1 MREIEIIRQ
10 PRAPLDDPSEVEASY
25 DPVQEEVHLRDY
37 WKTLRKRRGL
47 VILVSLI
54 FVVTGAYFNFT
65 ATKVYDATTLLKI
78 EPITP
83 TATTIGELPAST
95 QGLDYYETQFALLK
109 GRALAARVIA
119 DLGLD
124 ADKRFLNASVTP
136 SNPIERVESW
146 VFGILDSLISSIAE
160 FFTKWN
166 DNVKP
171 DTIEEAEPRTGATE
185 QQTSGSDKA
194 PVNPGLVG
202 KYMSFLQV
210 APIKFTRLVKIGFV
224 TPDPA
229 LSQKLADAHAK
240 GFIRMN
246 LESRF
251 QLTKEAR
258 EFLDAKNEELKA
270 KLERSEAELNRFRQA
285 HGVVSIDKGENIVV
299 DRLMEINRQLTTA
312 RAQRLE
318 AESLNSVVQDKTT
331 QYLSQVLTQGM
342 VLALR
347 SNLLTLEAEKIK
359 QSTVLKPDHP
369 RMIELNQQ
377 INQVKQSL
385 NAEINNVLRGIR
397 ENFVAARA
405 KEQALEN
412 EAQKQ
417 QRAALALKEVGVQFA
432 VLQEEVNVNK
442 NLYDTIL
449 RRLNETNISNDIAVS
464 NMQIAQQ
471 AERQRRPSAP
481 NIPFNLVIYCVAG
494 VFCGIGLAFFLS
506 YMDSHI
512 NSPELVSR
520 VVELNTVGVV
530 PDLSSLNRSLINYHA
545 VFPLRF
551 LPERDS
557 QGQLKRRSKNG
568 KELILS
574 HHPLSVFS
582 EAYRNIRTNLLLSQ
596 PEANRKVILITSPS
610 PGEGK
615 TATALNLGIAWAQD
629 GFKVLIIDADM
640 RRGSC
645 HSGLGVSNRVGL
657 SNLLAGEMS
666 LETVIQQTSVEGLS
680 LLPCGACPANPSGLL
695 GTRKMANIITQLR
708 ETFDFILLDSPPAM
722 AISDP
727 VVLSGVS
734 DGILLVF
741 HPRKTTAHVARQVK
755 ERFDAIR
762 APVLGVILNGINVAD
777 PDYVYY
783 RDYYGSGYGAGAV
796 AAENG
801 NGREHAEPENL
812 IVEDP
817 IVTNPMVHYG
827 KLKLFNELISLGRLE
842 KDSSGETAGS
852 ETVPEEFFDRLVSNL
867 TAAVGPMAALL
878 VKDHISLLGES
889 KASFPKNRLAELFD
903 RLCEE
908 ILDSTLKNE
917 FQDDMQKK
925 LRLL

>member
-1 MREIEIIRQ
+1 MLRI
-10 PRAPLDDPSEVEASY
+10 APSD
-25 DPVQEEVHLRDY
+25 
-37 WKTLRKRRGL
+37 
-47 VILVSLI
+47 
-54 FVVTGAYFNFT
+54 
-65 ATKVYDATTLLKI
+65 
-78 EPITP
+78 
-83 TATTIGELPAST
+83 
-95 QGLDYYETQFALLK
+95 
-109 GRALAARVIA
+109 
-119 DLGLD
+119 
-124 ADKRFLNASVTP
+124 
-136 SNPIERVESW
+136 PIERVKSW
-146 VFGILDSLISSIAE
+146 IFGLLDSWISPIAE
-160 FFTKWN
+160 FFAERN
-166 DNVKP
+166 DNLKP
-171 DTIEEAEPRTGATE
+171 DTIEEAQPRTGARE
-185 QQTSGSDKA
+185 QQKSGSDKA
-194 PVNPGLVG
+194 VVNPGLVG

-210 APIKFTRLVKIGFV
+210 APIKGTRLVQIGFV
-224 TPDPA
+224 TPVPA

-299 DRLMEINRQLTTA
+299 DRLMDINRQLTTA

-347 SNLLTLEAEKIK
+347 TNLLGLEAEKIK

-385 NAEINNVLRGIR
+385 NAEIINVLRGIR

-417 QRAALALKEVGVQFA
+417 QRAALALKEVGVQYA

-464 NMQIAQQ
+464 NMQIVQR
-471 AERQRRPSAP
+471 AERPRAPSAP
-481 NIPFNLVIYCVAG
+481 NIPLSLVVYCVAG

-512 NSPELVSR
+512 YSSELVSS

-530 PDLSSLNRSLINYHA
+530 PDLGSLNRPLINYRA
-545 VFPLRF
+545 VFPSRF

-557 QGQLKRRSKNG
+557 RGQLKRRSKNG

-574 HHPLSVFS
+574 HDPLSVFS
-582 EAYRNIRTNLLLSQ
+582 EAYRNIRTNLLLSSR
-596 PEANRKVILITSPS
+596 EANRKVILITSPS

-615 TATALNLGIAWAQD
+615 TATALNLGIACAQD

-657 SNLLAGEMS
+657 SDLLAGGMS

-695 GTRKMANIITQLR
+695 GTRKMATIITQLR

-727 VVLSGVS
+727 VVLSRVS

-741 HPRKTTAHVARQVK
+741 HARKTTAHVARQVK
-755 ERFDAIR
+755 DRFDAIR

-801 NGREHAEPENL
+801 NGRGHAEPENL
-812 IVEDP
+812 IVEDA
-817 IVTNPMVHYG
+817 I
-827 KLKLFNELISLGRLE
+827 
-842 KDSSGETAGS
+842 
-852 ETVPEEFFDRLVSNL
+852 
-867 TAAVGPMAALL
+867 
-878 VKDHISLLGES
+878 VKDCFRRNGSLQGS
-889 KASFPKNRLAELFD
+889 CQKNSSTAWCLTSRRPWGRWRL
-903 RLCEE
+903 
-908 ILDSTLKNE
+908 
-917 FQDDMQKK
+917 
-925 LRLL
+925 